1 MRVPVFSEDGNWQSC
16 LHHHVTD
23 FSAQTNKRFMK
34 AAISMFSG
42 FPSFPITYIFDSRNL
57 VSTHPVWRLFIALT
71 LLLHLGIAIASVS
84 SLSRF
89 YLVCSRHFSPMIHE
103 RSSRQAPTDLQL
115 YPFSKW
121 DSARDLPS
129 PFLGGSAP
137 RLRSLVL
144 ENIPILASLR
154 LQNIPQLGYIS
165 CFH

>member
-1 MRVPVFSEDGNWQSC
+1 MAIVHRINIIAALGHRDRICIITLKVLLGLF
-16 LHHHVTD
+16 
-23 FSAQTNKRFMK
+23 QT
-34 AAISMFSG
+34 
-42 FPSFPITYIFDSRNL
+42 
-57 VSTHPVWRLFIALT
+57 
-71 LLLHLGIAIASVS
+71 
-84 SLSRF
+84 
-89 YLVCSRHFSPMIHE
+89 FSPMIHE

-144 ENIPILASLR
+144 ENIPILASLQ